1 MSTQQGAAANEYI
14 LICTGIS
21 KAFGG
26 TPALENVDFRV
37 KKGEVHALLG
47 GNGAGKSTLMKIIMG
62 LHKPDTGSIIFDGR
76 PYVVRGPADALN
88 AGISMIH
95 QELSSIPQLTIAEN
109 IFLNRED
116 TFGRSP
122 FSTRRRPTKGP
133 GTSGAL

>member
-26 TPALENVDFRV
+26 TQALENVDFRV

-62 LHKPDTGSIIFDGR
+62 LHKPDTGG
-76 PYVVRGPADALN
+76 A
-88 AGISMIH
+88 
-95 QELSSIPQLTIAEN
+95 SSLMGVPMWCGDRQM
-109 IFLNRED
+109 
-116 TFGRSP
+116 P
-122 FSTRRRPTKGP
+122 
-133 GTSGAL
+133 